1 MCCCEN
7 AGISFIGL
15 KIGNWLLVIGNTCY
29 IVRHF
34 FSSEAVGKV
43 EEMVSKAGDEQIHP
57 RSGDTN
63 YDDNDKTV
71 I

>member
-1 MCCCEN
+1 MP
-7 AGISFIGL
+7 
-15 KIGNWLLVIGNTCY
+15 
-29 IVRHF
+29 HF